1 MIGKCIKIVY
11 TSLKGSLILIHIM
24 TFGYITF
31 MLAIS
36 QFITSIQSWS
46 LFFYFEGNDY
56 FNKNILFQGLQYGTD
71 FQYYLMF

>member
-1 MIGKCIKIVY
+1 
-11 TSLKGSLILIHIM
+11 
-24 TFGYITF
+24 
-31 MLAIS
+31 MLAIL